1 MDDEILVIGETDL
14 TPWIIMDNL
23 KISET
28 AAYDETDVFTN
39 VYGQDRRTRIGTE
52 VTISVDLT
60 GVPEE
65 DAAVILGECESDTV
79 SANWCAPLPRS
90 GNFPRPST
98 AVTVSFEEEDRRIYD
113 IRIEMSG
120 KIPLD
125 GL

>member
-1 MDDEILVIGETDL
+1 MNDEILRIGDTDV

-60 GVPEE
+60 GVPED
-65 DAAVILGECESDTV
+65 DAATILGECEYDTV
-79 SANWCAPLPRS
+79 SVEWCAPLSRS
-90 GNFPRPST
+90 GDFPRPST
-98 AVTVSFEEEDRRIYD
+98 SVTVSFEESEQRIYD
-113 IRIEMSG
+113 IHIELSG

>member
-39 VYGQDRRTRIGTE
+39 VYGQDKRTRIGTE
-52 VTISVDLT
+52 VNISVDLT
-60 GVPEE
+60 GVPED
-65 DAAVILGECESDTV
+65 DAAAILGECEYDTV
-79 SANWCAPLPRS
+79 SVEWCAPLPRS
-90 GNFPRPST
+90 GDFLRPST

-113 IRIEMSG
+113 IHIEMSG